1 MQIGKN
7 NALHPIKA
15 ISPPSIEVTSFV
27 FSYINGISGRI
38 NVGIAI
44 ALWINNNARST
55 FSFLSIAIAIKKVA
69 TQRKKYASKSI
80 AKNAVPFSIVRGFSL
95 WYKLGRVHELL
106 NRHSER

>member
-80 AKNAVPFSIVRGFSL
+80 AKNAVPGGDCATIVNCSTDKLASL
-95 WYKLGRVHELL
+95 TTDI
-106 NRHSER
+106 